1 MNKIQDYANLISK
14 YRERMSEVLSSQD
27 EWHKRRFNGIGG
39 SEMAA
44 VLGISKYQSV
54 YDLWQVKTGRK
65 QAFNGNDATHWG
77 QLLESAVAEEYARIT
92 GEKIRVSRK
101 HYTSKDYPWLVGNVD
116 RLILKNE
123 LHDTKILECKTCTDD
138 SAVDEDGLKE
148 WGQGNTYHPNFQ
160 INGSR
165 KPSGTVIATFKIYV
179 IAPSDENG
187 IMFITGYKETDLAV
201 LFMRTRDFRIYTI
214 KRNEE
219 IINAIIEKSAEFW
232 RCVLTDTEPEMTD
245 EDRLNRFTKTVPS
258 EEYIQAPSEDILQT
272 VGMLKDIKD
281 RINQLEEQK
290 EQFEEE
296 IKLYIGDK
304 KGLMYDGKKLVTYG
318 NPYEKVTF
326 DAKQFKA
333 DHPDMLNELSKY
345 DKSTTIRQ
353 LRINTK

>member
-1 MNKIQDYANLISK
+1 MIENYEALMSK
-14 YRERMSEVLSSQD
+14 YHKRMDEVLSAQD
-27 EWHKRRFNGIGG
+27 EWHQRRYNGIGG

-44 VLGISKYQSV
+44 VLGISKYQSA

-65 QAFNGNDATHWG
+65 EPFAGNDMTHWG
-77 QLLESAVAEEYARIT
+77 QLLESAVADEYAKVT

-101 HYTSKDYPWLVGNVD
+101 HYQSKECPWLVGNVD
-116 RLILKNE
+116 RLIVKNDQ
-123 LHDTKILECKTCTDD
+123 HDTKILECKTCTDD
-138 SAVDEDGLKE
+138 SAVDEDGIKE
-148 WGQGNTYHPNFQ
+148 WGQGNTYHPKT
-160 INGSR
+160 G
-165 KPSGTVIATFKIYV
+165 KLLKADDTVPFNYLV
-179 IAPSDENG
+179 QVQHY
-187 IMFITGYKETDLAV
+187 MCITGYNEVDLAV

-214 KRNEE
+214 ERNEQ
-219 IINAIIEKSAEFW
+219 IIETIKQASEEFW
-232 RCVLTDTEPEMTD
+232 RGVLTDNAPAMTD
-245 EDRLNRFTKTVPS
+245 EDRLNRFTETVPS

-272 VGMLKDIKD
+272 VGMLKDIKE
-281 RINQLEEQK
+281 RIIKLEEQK
-290 EQFEEE
+290 EQFEQE

>member
-1 MNKIQDYANLISK
+1 MNKIQDYAELISK
-14 YRERMSEVLSSQD
+14 YRQRMSETLALQD
-27 EWHKRRFNGIGG
+27 EWHRRRFNGIGG
-39 SEMAA
+39 SEMAS
-44 VLGISKYQSV
+44 VLGISKYQSA

-116 RLILKNE
+116 RLILKNDQ
-123 LHDTKILECKTCTDD
+123 HDTKILECKTCTDD

-148 WGQGNTYHPNFQ
+148 WGQGNTYHPKTGK
-160 INGSR
+160 IL
-165 KPSGTVIATFKIYV
+165 KADDTVPFNYLV
-179 IAPSDENG
+179 QVQHY
-187 IMFITGYKETDLAV
+187 MFITGYKETDLAV

-245 EDRLNRFTKTVPS
+245 EDWLNRLTKTVPS

-272 VGMLKDIKD
+272 VGMLKDIKK